1 MTIMFS
7 EFEHILLNYTMHLTQ
22 EIIETFM
29 HEP

>member
-1 MTIMFS
+1 MNIMFS
-7 EFEHILLNYTMHLTQ
+7 ECEHILLNYTTNLTL